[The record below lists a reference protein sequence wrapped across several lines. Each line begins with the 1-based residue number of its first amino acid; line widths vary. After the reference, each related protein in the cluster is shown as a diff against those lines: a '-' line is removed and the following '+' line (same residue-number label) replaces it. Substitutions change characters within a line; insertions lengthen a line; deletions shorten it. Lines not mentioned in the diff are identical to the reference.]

1 MARRARLC
9 GLWFAAATRFFAQG
23 PVLPTGHASWV
34 VPLVLF
40 RARAW
45 AAERSAGIAV
55 NDVPEAWCQRSRDCA
70 LCTYAVI
77 SHWQSRAGI
86 LLDLNAGCSFVRRA
100 FGVGIC
106 CRPSFKGSDVA
117 MWAPS
122 EVAHAKPSDQVTRSI
137 FGSWRVCKLVGISVG
152 SFRWRVISKARVHE
166 GPGRLNFELW
176 LNAWVFLTFWF
187 GNALRTI
194 VACNS
199 FLSDLGTLLRT
210 HRFWEPTFG
219 PSRLQ
224 TDWNNIMFRDFPRI
238 LRTCPFFLLV
248 FYFLFL
254 PSSLLLF
261 SSFWLFLPLLFI
273 FPNCWKFD
281 F

>member
-1 MARRARLC
+1 MALSGAQLSRKWRMARRARLC
-9 GLWFAAATRFFAQG
+9 GLWFAAATRFFCAG
-23 PVLPTGHASWV
+23 PRVANGPRKLGGPFGASSGKG
-34 VPLVLF
+34 LSC
-40 RARAW
+40 W
-45 AAERSAGIAV
+45 AECRELLWTMFLKLDG
-55 NDVPEAWCQRSRDCA
+55 QRSRDCA

-122 EVAHAKPSDQVTRSI
+122 EVAHAKALRSSHKVNFWVMAGVQVGRHLCGFFSGGGL
-137 FGSWRVCKLVGISVG
+137 F
-152 SFRWRVISKARVHE
+152 SKARVHE

-199 FLSDLGTLLRT
+199 FLSDLGDIAP
-210 HRFWEPTFG
+210 HP
-219 PSRLQ
+219 
-224 TDWNNIMFRDFPRI
+224 
-238 LRTCPFFLLV
+238 
-248 FYFLFL
+248 
-254 PSSLLLF
+254 
-261 SSFWLFLPLLFI
+261 PLLGNLLSDPPDYKLI
-273 FPNCWKFD
+273 GTT
-281 F
+281 